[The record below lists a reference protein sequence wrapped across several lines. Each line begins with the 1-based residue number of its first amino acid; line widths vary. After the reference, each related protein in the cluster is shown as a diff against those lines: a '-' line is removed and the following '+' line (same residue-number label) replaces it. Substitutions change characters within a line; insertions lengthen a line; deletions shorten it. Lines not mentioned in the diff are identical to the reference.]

1 MKSVPNDESKEVT
14 GSPDRRQLERR
25 GLFENDQ
32 QLKTARSDLQA
43 ARVRRT
49 IVHRNDELPGSVSH
63 S

>member
-1 MKSVPNDESKEVT
+1 LKIYEWLTRPGFYFRRQMKSVPNDESKEVT

-43 ARVRRT
+43 ARV
-49 IVHRNDELPGSVSH
+49 
-63 S
+63 